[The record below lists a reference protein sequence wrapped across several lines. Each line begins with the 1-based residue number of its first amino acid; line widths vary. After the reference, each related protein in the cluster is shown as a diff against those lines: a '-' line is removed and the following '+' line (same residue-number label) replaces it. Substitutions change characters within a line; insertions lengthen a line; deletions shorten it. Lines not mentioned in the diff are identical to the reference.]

1 MKRAV
6 SLLKNKG
13 VARFFLPP
21 TPPMNRSLSLRLL
34 PVLTLLL
41 VSQNLMAQQTVEM
54 ADKLRADG
62 KIWVVVAVIAT
73 VFFGIIIYLV
83 SLDRKIGKLEREVG
97 EQPLQ
102 SQRSNRSGE
111 PV

>member
-1 MKRAV
+1 M
-6 SLLKNKG
+6 
-13 VARFFLPP
+13 
-21 TPPMNRSLSLRLL
+21 
-34 PVLTLLL
+34 TLLL

-54 ADKLRADG
+54 ADQLRADG

-97 EQPLQ
+97 EQQLQ
-102 SQRSNRSGE
+102 SAKR
-111 PV
+111 PVSKI